1 MTTVASVNVTMP
13 SDRDIA
19 ITRLF
24 DAPRSLVYDCY
35 TKPDLL
41 RRWMTPDGWDFARCD
56 NDLRIGGAFHW
67 QWRNPS
73 GQTLGMRGVYQEI
86 ARPERIARTETFDSD
101 PAATE
106 TLGTLV
112 LSEQDGKTNVTMT
125 VRFPSTKARDG
136 ALQCGMTKGI
146 AASQSK
152 LDTLLAEI
160 GRVQDNAA

>member
-1 MTTVASVNVTMP
+1 MTVVASVNVTMP
-13 SDRDIA
+13 SDREIA

-35 TKPDLL
+35 TKPELL
-41 RRWMTPDGWDFARCD
+41 KRWMGPDSWDFTTCD
-56 NDLRIGGAFHW
+56 NDLRVGGAFHW
-67 QWRNPS
+67 VWRNAS
-73 GQTLGMRGVYQEI
+73 GQTLGMRGVYREI
-86 ARPERIARTETFDSD
+86 ARPERIARTEMHDSD

-112 LSEQDGKTNVTMT
+112 LSEQDGKTDVTMT

-146 AASQSK
+146 AASQNK
-152 LDTLLAEI
+152 LDTLLAEL
-160 GRVQDNAA
+160 GRAQSAA